1 MKGKLLESSDC
12 EGDGDTH
19 EPEKR
24 RFTVDD
30 LLKKSSKPSS
40 MGIVKVRSLGNAL
53 EDFQLL
59 RVLGNN
65 ETFDDLHGD
74 SLKPSEHAFHQAR
87 FAMRYFIE
95 FILYSLFRRARSIF
109 LHLLFWW
116 FFLFEYVGLLDAG
129 FSWGF
134 AGTIRSLAIEAIC
147 FPEEVGPCLVDLNR
161 MRVCFPLVTIQNAIQ
176 YAIH

>member
-1 MKGKLLESSDC
+1 MSLSKQDLLRALGCSDFMKGKLLESSDC

-30 LLKKSSKPSS
+30 LFKKSSKPSS

-53 EDFQLL
+53 KDFQLL

-65 ETFDDLHGD
+65 ETLDDLHGD

-87 FAMRYFIE
+87 YCMAF
-95 FILYSLFRRARSIF
+95 
-109 LHLLFWW
+109 
-116 FFLFEYVGLLDAG
+116 
-129 FSWGF
+129 
-134 AGTIRSLAIEAIC
+134 
-147 FPEEVGPCLVDLNR
+147 
-161 MRVCFPLVTIQNAIQ
+161 
-176 YAIH
+176 